1 MGSSINDV
9 TLRGERGVHV
19 GVTMSHTSHLRQ
31 GLARESE
38 IRAPGG
44 VRAAWDSVGVVQP
57 PQ

>member
-1 MGSSINDV
+1 MTMCDV
-9 TLRGERGVHV
+9 GGRGVK
-19 GVTMSHTSHLRQ
+19 GIVTSHMSHLRQ
-31 GLARESE
+31 GLGRESE